1 MVDIQKK
8 KFDYNVVII
17 ILCFMSVL
25 FGLGLW
31 GTKSYFIKPI
41 TEALNVSRSTYSLV
55 DTLRYI
61 FSATVSIIFGLLIGK
76 FSTKLLLSVGFV
88 CMTAAALIYS
98 FAMHIAYFYIGGALL
113 GIGLGLSST
122 TMIGYIV
129 NLSCNKN
136 RGTIMGIVLAANG
149 IGGALGVQ
157 IVSPII
163 ESSVFGYQTA
173 YRVMAC
179 VFLAML
185 VILSIFYRE
194 PHKPEGFVHSKKKA
208 RGTGWVGIEFNQAK
222 KTSYFYGACACI
234 FFTGLCLQGIGTCK
248 IPHMQDVGL
257 DKAFVASI
265 GTISSLLLT
274 CSKLVNG
281 FMYDRLGLRITI
293 TIDCVSSVIF
303 MTMLFL
309 ITNSTFGM
317 VLCVLITIFYAVAL
331 PLETVMLPIYA
342 NDLFGDK
349 SYAKI
354 LGIFS
359 ALNQLGY
366 ALGSFVVNGLFD
378 IFGTYKVALVVCGII
393 MTAIV
398 ITLQF
403 IITKANKVKKQVL
416 LAQIK

>member
-173 YRVMAC
+173 Y
-179 VFLAML
+179 
-185 VILSIFYRE
+185 
-194 PHKPEGFVHSKKKA
+194 
-208 RGTGWVGIEFNQAK
+208 
-222 KTSYFYGACACI
+222 
-234 FFTGLCLQGIGTCK
+234 
-248 IPHMQDVGL
+248 
-257 DKAFVASI
+257 
-265 GTISSLLLT
+265 
-274 CSKLVNG
+274 
-281 FMYDRLGLRITI
+281 
-293 TIDCVSSVIF
+293 
-303 MTMLFL
+303 
-309 ITNSTFGM
+309 
-317 VLCVLITIFYAVAL
+317 
-331 PLETVMLPIYA
+331 
-342 NDLFGDK
+342 
-349 SYAKI
+349 
-354 LGIFS
+354 
-359 ALNQLGY
+359 
-366 ALGSFVVNGLFD
+366 
-378 IFGTYKVALVVCGII
+378 
-393 MTAIV
+393 
-398 ITLQF
+398 
-403 IITKANKVKKQVL
+403 
-416 LAQIK
+416 

>member
-1 MVDIQKK
+1 MENVQKK
-8 KFDYNVVII
+8 KFDYNVIII

-41 TEALNVSRSTYSLV
+41 TEALGISRAAYSIV
-55 DTLRYI
+55 DTMRYI
-61 FSATVSIIFGLLIGK
+61 VSAVVSIVFGLLIGK
-76 FSTKLLLSVGFV
+76 FSTKFLLLFGFV
-88 CMTAAALIYS
+88 CMTASALIYS
-98 FAMHIAYFYIGGALL
+98 LATHIALFYVGGALL
-113 GIGLGLSST
+113 GVGLGLSST
-122 TMIGYIV
+122 TMVGYIV

-149 IGGALGVQ
+149 IGGAIAVQ

-163 ESSVFGYQTA
+163 ESATFGYQTA

-179 VFLAML
+179 VFVAMFIILA
-185 VILSIFYRE
+185 IFYRE
-194 PHKPEGFVHSKKKA
+194 PHKPEGTTLQNKKA
-208 RGTGWVGIEFNQAK
+208 RGTGWVGINFNQARK
-222 KTSYFYGACACI
+222 KSYFYGACVCI

-257 DKAFVASI
+257 DKVFITNI

-274 CSKLVNG
+274 FSKLING

-293 TIDCVSSVIF
+293 TIDCVSAVIF

-309 ITNSTFGM
+309 ITNTVTGM

-378 IFGTYKVALVVCGII
+378 MFNTYKVALVVCGII
-393 MTAIV
+393 MTLIV
-398 ITLQF
+398 IALQF
-403 IITKANKVKKQVL
+403 IITSANKVKKQVL
-416 LAQIK
+416 LNEQQ